1 MGKYTHKNFEN
12 SPCDVEKD
20 SKNDYTDTSYEDYK
34 DLDLEFMKSTRSNF
48 LAWKAYD
55 Y

>member
-1 MGKYTHKNFEN
+1 MEKDTRKDFEN
-12 SPCDVEKD
+12 DCANTP
-20 SKNDYTDTSYEDYK
+20 YEDYK
-34 DLDLEFMKSTRSNF
+34 DVDLEFIKSTRSNF